1 MLDVKRLR
9 VLREVAQQGSFS
21 AAAAALSYTQSA
33 VSQQIAALERETGST
48 LVQRNARG
56 IQLTEAGEALVRHAD
71 AILTRLTDAEAE
83 LEAIAGLRG
92 GRLRI
97 ASFST
102 AGATLVPQ
110 AVSLFSSR
118 HPGVELSLVEADPEE
133 SVPRLKTGELDVALV
148 FESGT
153 FLDETYTGLELCQLL
168 EDPFHVAM
176 PKGHPQAAKERVRLK
191 DLAGDAWIQPTSGCA
206 CSDFVFNACNA
217 AGFEPRVAFES
228 DDYLVIQGL
237 VATGVGVAL
246 IPDLALSAVRGDIV
260 IRPLTGKPPVRHVAA
275 AVLPGGGRSPA
286 TAAMLEVL
294 KEVAERRQQGGVRLA
309 VA

>member
-21 AAAAALSYTQSA
+21 AAAVALSYTQSA
-33 VSQQIAALERETGST
+33 VSQQIAALERETGTT
-48 LVQRNARG
+48 LVQRSARG
-56 IQLTEAGEALVRHAD
+56 IQLTDAGEALVRHAD
-71 AILTRLTDAEAE
+71 AILTRLCDAEAE

-102 AGATLVPQ
+102 AGSALVPK
-110 AVSLFSSR
+110 AISLFSGR

-133 SVPRLKTGELDVALV
+133 SVPKLKSGEIDLALI
-148 FESGT
+148 FEPNGIT
-153 FLDETYTGLELCQLL
+153 EEQETGLELKHLL
-168 EDPFHVAM
+168 EDAFSVAL
-176 PKGHPQAAKERVRLK
+176 KKNHPLASKERLRLK
-191 DLAGDAWIQPTSGCA
+191 DLSGEAFVQPTGNCPCSDLVTLA
-206 CSDFVFNACNA
+206 CSAN
-217 AGFEPRVAFES
+217 GFTPRVAFQS

-246 IPDLALSAVRGDIV
+246 IPDLALAAQRDDIV
-260 IRPLTGKPPVRHVAA
+260 IRPIAPKPPVRQILAA
-275 AVLPGGGRSPA
+275 TLPHRSPA
-286 TAAMLEVL
+286 TAAMLDIL
-294 KEVAERRQQGGVRLA
+294 REVAQHWTQGDVKLA